1 MTMRFINRAL
11 SNRGSRRRVRGLRP
25 REHWSPEM
33 TIAVATLLAVL
44 VFVLYRALS

>member
-11 SNRGSRRRVRGLRP
+11 SNRGSRRRIRTLRP

-33 TIAVATLLAVL
+33 TIAVAALLGVL
-44 VFVLYRALS
+44 AFLLYRALS